1 LTVCVI
7 DEDPTTYVSLIGDFG
22 VVLWFRTAEIF
33 IADFVSKQ
41 DDSVHAAVSISDAV
55 IVADVQLAGISGIEL
70 IGHLRKRGL
79 EIPVILVC
87 RNADVATAVHAIR
100 QGAADF
106 VEKPI
111 QASLLVN
118 SIQRFHAGDSRS

>member
-1 LTVCVI
+1 MTVCVI

-22 VVLWFRTAEIF
+22 AVLWFRTAETF
-33 IADFVSKQ
+33 IADFVSELA
-41 DDSVHAAVSISDAV
+41 DSVGDAV
-55 IVADVQLAGISGIEL
+55 IVADVQLAGIGGIEL

-79 EIPVILVC
+79 EVPVILVC

-111 QASLLVN
+111 QASLLVT